1 MKDNKYRMLS
11 LFEFSYAD
19 ELPVRQIINICNQ
32 IQADGFDP
40 VSEFDENTISS
51 LLFDYNCNQTTTV
64 NKLRVQ
70 CVKQNCEK
78 KALRDN
84 ICKKHLLMNKKNV
97 CGETACRN
105 LKYKF
110 HSGPKKEQ
118 LYDLCCFHRKRY
130 KALYS
135 LKTKSMA

>member
-19 ELPVRQIINICNQ
+19 NFPIRQIINICNQ

-40 VSEFDENTISS
+40 VSEFDEITMIS
-51 LLFDYNCNQTTTV
+51 LLSDYKCKKMTRKV
-64 NKLRVQ
+64 IVQ

-78 KALRDN
+78 RALRNN
-84 ICKKHLLMNKKNV
+84 ICRRHLLMSKKNV
-97 CGETACRN
+97 CSESGCRN

-110 HSGPKKEQ
+110 YSGPKKEE
-118 LYDLCCFHRKRY
+118 LYDFCCFHRKRNRV
-130 KALYS
+130 LNS
-135 LKTKSMA
+135 LKTNSMA